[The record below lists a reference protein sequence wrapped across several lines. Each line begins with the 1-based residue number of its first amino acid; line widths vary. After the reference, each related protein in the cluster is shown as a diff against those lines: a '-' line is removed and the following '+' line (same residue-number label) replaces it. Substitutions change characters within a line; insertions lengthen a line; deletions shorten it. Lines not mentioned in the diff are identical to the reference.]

1 MVMNRIIAP
10 ALTRKPLRWQL
21 PDELAFYFFLIR
33 NKNLLCIY
41 MKKLIVS
48 MFICS
53 LFSSSYSQGYE
64 GPCNSLYVYLRNH
77 YWDKAV
83 AAIKDCETYPMMG
96 SFSKYHYYKG
106 MVYQS
111 IYGSQDP
118 KYQGLKDSALFYVMD
133 SYLKAFC
140 IALSKDS
147 LKPAGLLA
155 DSSGLKQK
163 LLNIDIDLNVGTGV
177 ISGLLDSS
185 LAQLMKLMAEDKTVD
200 EKIKQ
205 KYAALFSCFTENSAM
220 LQRKIKG
227 FEGPE

>member
-1 MVMNRIIAP
+1 MH
-10 ALTRKPLRWQL
+10 
-21 PDELAFYFFLIR
+21 
-33 NKNLLCIY
+33 IY
-41 MKKLIVS
+41 MRKTIVFI
-48 MFICS
+48 FICS
-53 LFSSSYSQGYE
+53 LFSYSYSQGYE
-64 GPCNSLYVYLRNH
+64 GPCNSLYSYLRNQ

-83 AAIKDCETYPMMG
+83 AAIKDCETYPKMR

-147 LKPAGLLA
+147 LKPEELLA
-155 DSSGLKQK
+155 DSSGLRHK
-163 LLNIDIDLNVGTGV
+163 LLNIDININVGSGV
-177 ISGLLDSS
+177 ITGLLDSS
-185 LAQLMKLMAEDKTVD
+185 LAQLIKLMAEDKTVD

-205 KYAALFSCFTENSAM
+205 KYAALFRCFMENSAM
-220 LQRKIKG
+220 LLRKIKG